1 MREVSMSRMT
11 ALLAVTLLLIAIV
24 SVTVE
29 GMHASASE
37 GISSIHVVVS
47 SSSLLWIVKGVGGD
61 LVSVVNIVPPGTDP
75 HTYEPP
81 PSQLIS
87 MLKRADVVF
96 ITGPTHLPVEL
107 RIRELAREGA
117 IKAVIVD
124 YEDYVRHGLKI
135 LPNPRTGLPNP
146 HGYLFSL
153 TGLCVVARTV
163 SDVLS
168 AIDPTHATYFKA
180 RADALVQNLM
190 SELSALR
197 ETVPHGLRV
206 GLAGPPLQYV
216 TEELGL
222 NVTFMLLPDVESEP
236 SENDVTAL
244 INAVKAHEIDAFLI
258 SDMVAA
264 KNPKVITLVQGLGI
278 PAVLVPI
285 AKYSSTPHVISPAL
299 TWELRSLT
307 QPRSSGSD
315 ERISSSSGDEWELL
329 HEFAVWLAACEAV
342 LILVLITILTRY
354 RRVIMNAT
362 LK

>member
-1 MREVSMSRMT
+1 MQEVSMPRT
-11 ALLAVTLLLIAIV
+11 AALLTMTLLLVAIV
-24 SVTVE
+24 SSNAEDV
-29 GMHASASE
+29 HAGTSGST
-37 GISSIHVVVS
+37 GNIRVVVS
-47 SSSLLWIVKGVGGD
+47 SPSLLWVIKEVGGD

-87 MLKRADVVF
+87 MLKSADVVF

-135 LPNPRTGLPNP
+135 LSNPRTGLPNP

-153 TGLCVVARTV
+153 TGLCAVARTV

-168 AIDPTHATYFKA
+168 AIDPAHATYFRA

-190 SELSALR
+190 GELSALR

-216 TEELGL
+216 AEELGL

-236 SENDVTAL
+236 SENDVAAL

-264 KNPKVITLVQGLGI
+264 KNPKVVALVRGLGI
-278 PAVLVPI
+278 PVILVPI
-285 AKYSSTPHVISPAL
+285 AKFSSTPQVISSAL
-299 TWELRSLT
+299 TWELRSSL
-307 QPRSSGSD
+307 QPRPGGSD
-315 ERISSSSGDEWELL
+315 ECSSSSSSNGWELL

-342 LILVLITILTRY
+342 LILVLIAVLNRY
-354 RRVIMNAT
+354 RRVVMNAT

>member
-1 MREVSMSRMT
+1 MS
-11 ALLAVTLLLIAIV
+11 
-24 SVTVE
+24 E
-29 GMHASASE
+29 NASR
-37 GISSIHVVVS
+37 IRVVVTS
-47 SSSLLWIVKGVGGD
+47 LPLLWVVKEVGGN
-61 LVSVVNIVPPGTDP
+61 LVSVVDIVPPGTDP

-81 PSQLIS
+81 PSQLVS
-87 MLKRADVVF
+87 MLKNADVVF

-107 RIRELAREGA
+107 RIRELAKERA
-117 IKAVIVD
+117 IKAIIVD
-124 YEDYVRHGLKI
+124 YEDYVRHGLKV

-153 TGLCVVARTV
+153 TGLCAVVRTA

-168 AIDPTHATYFKA
+168 AINPAHATYFKA
-180 RADALVQNLM
+180 RADALVQDLM

-216 TEELGL
+216 AEELGL

-244 INAVKAHEIDAFLI
+244 INAVKTREVDAFLI
-258 SDMVAA
+258 SDMIAA
-264 KNPKVITLVQGLGI
+264 KNPRLVVLARRLGI
-278 PAVLVPI
+278 PVILVPI
-285 AKYSSTPHVISPAL
+285 TKLSSTPQAIPPAL
-299 TWELRSLT
+299 TWELRSSIQLG
-307 QPRSSGSD
+307 SSESEGCL
-315 ERISSSSGDEWELL
+315 SSSGNNGWELL

-342 LILVLITILTRY
+342 LILVLVAVLSRY
-354 RRVIMNAT
+354 RRVIMDAT